1 MQAVCDNMT
10 INCDKSVKTVN
21 LEQSVFPEIHI
32 NYLHSKSN
40 QNLVNFKQK
49 FRNSFTDCHV
59 VAGRRQFNCKMTQ
72 ALSSLTNT

>member
-10 INCDKSVKTVN
+10 INSDKSVKTVN

-59 VAGRRQFNCKMTQ
+59 VAGRRQFICKMTQ